1 MNVRNLVPWTR
12 GERERS
18 VAQPADVNPVL
29 NLHRQVNRLFDD
41 MFQDFAA
48 PQLWSS
54 HATWPSVDVQETD
67 KEYRVTADIPGLDGR
82 DVEVLFHE
90 GVLTLRGEKRTEKE
104 SENRTIR
111 ERFYG
116 RFERQVALDR
126 DVDEGNIHATFRNG
140 TLIVTIPKSA
150 QALEKAKRI
159 PVSVEGKSH

>member
-1 MNVRNLVPWTR
+1 MNVRNWVPWSR
-12 GERERS
+12 GEHERS
-18 VAQPADVNPVL
+18 VAQRSDVSLVL

-41 MFQDFAA
+41 MFHDFAI
-48 PQLWSS
+48 PQLWSGD
-54 HATWPSVDVQETD
+54 AVWPRVDVQETN

-90 GVLTLRGEKRTEKE
+90 GVLTLRGEKQTENE

-116 RFERQVALDR
+116 RFERQFALNR
-126 DVDEGNIHATFRNG
+126 AVDEGNIQATFRNG

-159 PVSVEGKSH
+159 PVSVEGKPH